1 MAPCENA
8 ITYEGAVEL
17 LLSNRF
23 VEAESTFK
31 KVRRKC
37 DEQGGAKRVGEFALG
52 GFGLIDDGCTYLT
65 NPCLAS
71 LVRHEKLVVGEEEE

>member
-1 MAPCENA
+1 MAPQCENA

-37 DEQGGAKRVGEFALG
+37 DVQGGAKRVGEFALG
-52 GFGLIDDGCTYLT
+52 GFGLIELNLERSRSTARSDRSR
-65 NPCLAS
+65 A
-71 LVRHEKLVVGEEEE
+71 V